1 MKAHVIDD
9 GLVVNTI
16 EVSSLDFMPNLI
28 EATTGEIGWTYSNGN
43 LNAPTVSISEE
54 EKKLIIR
61 EKRNALLAESDWTQ
75 ITDATVDKTAWATY
89 RQSLRDITTHS
100 NFPNLE
106 DSDWPTAP

>member
-1 MKAHVIDD
+1 MTRYHATVD
-9 GLVVNTI
+9 GDVPFT
-16 EVSSLDFMPNLI
+16 
-28 EATTGEIGWTYSNGN
+28 A
-43 LNAPTVSISEE
+43 EE
-54 EKKLIIR
+54 EAEWDAQEAEWNAGANDRAEANVRK
-61 EKRNALLAESDWTQ
+61 ERNALLAESDWTQ

>member
-1 MKAHVIDD
+1 MSYTNATPQGVFDLTEEEIAAKQAQ
-9 GLVVNTI
+9 
-16 EVSSLDFMPNLI
+16 
-28 EATTGEIGWTYSNGN
+28 EAVT
-43 LNAPTVSISEE
+43 ISEE
-54 EKKLIIR
+54 PNRVR